1 MTKKHF
7 IELADCIRTANFH
20 GHQGMDVT
28 FTSAHLKVLASFCR
42 SQNGRFLEDRWL
54 SYIAGK
60 CGPNGGDS

>member
-7 IELADCIRTANFH
+7 IELADCIRTAN
-20 GHQGMDVT
+20 VT